1 MRLSLEFKQKTAQ
14 LIKRLDLRPARN
26 ESVYSQSYMKKCS
39 DVHVRIKK
47 ACEKKIFNQQKLALA
62 YEKNQ
67 EAEKYQN
74 RILHRNLGLKPK
86 ATISEQLQSLGV
98 KKQS

>member
-26 ESVYSQSYMKKCS
+26 ESVYSQSYMKKCT

-47 ACEKKIFNQQKLALA
+47 ACENKIFNQ
-62 YEKNQ
+62 
-67 EAEKYQN
+67 
-74 RILHRNLGLKPK
+74 
-86 ATISEQLQSLGV
+86 
-98 KKQS
+98 